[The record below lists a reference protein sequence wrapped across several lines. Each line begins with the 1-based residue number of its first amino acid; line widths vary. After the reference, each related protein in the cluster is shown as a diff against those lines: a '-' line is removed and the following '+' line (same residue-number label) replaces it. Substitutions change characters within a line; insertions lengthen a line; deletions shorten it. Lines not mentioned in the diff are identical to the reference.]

1 MTDLGM
7 KIDIQAKGAKQAAS
21 DIDLVSKSADTLE
34 KKAKSLGYFFDQQ
47 GRLRQANGRF
57 AKSND
62 EVANSLR
69 GMKRELDNSSSGALR
84 LNKSLSEVNN
94 TTQGTSEVMGLARRA
109 IIGLIGTQAISQAT
123 QMADVMTNLRSQ
135 VRFVTGSYEE
145 AAQIQAKLLTISNE
159 TYASLEAT
167 STLYTRTARAM
178 DRYGKTQ
185 QEILS
190 FTEAI
195 NNAMRVGGVGAN
207 EQASALLQ
215 LSQAL
220 GSGVLQGDEFRS
232 ISEAAP
238 ILLDVLAKNTGV
250 AREELKKLGSEGK
263 LTSEI
268 LFNAISASS
277 EELKRQASTIETT
290 GAASLTVLK
299 NNMLQLSDEVLNQ
312 SGIMSTVSSSIMFIA
327 NNLDTALI
335 PVLAAAS
342 IAVTR
347 MTSSVVTA
355 SAAFGHGSIEAM
367 RYQYALASMTGAS
380 KAMSVSMVAGSQAV
394 RLLSGAMALVG
405 GPAGLAILAAGGI
418 AAYALSTRDAKKST
432 QELQNELLQLEQ
444 RFKNLDKEGRDA
456 ALVQLDRNLRD
467 TKKQYEQLKRDIQ
480 YAERDLDSMKR
491 TSIFSSPASKS
502 EINKQTEDIT
512 LMKGELSRL
521 DQLIKQTTGT
531 IGRLV
536 SATDDNSEAMKG
548 SLKPSEDV
556 AKALSDIE
564 KEYRNLGLTM
574 MEIKLYDFLDMGGSL
589 EEFARFKAMLEEI
602 NQHNSDKKSGAKSG
616 GLNYFDDRLK
626 SLTEEI
632 AKLKAANELLNQF
645 GEESQFTSVQ
655 ELTLELKNQDGVL
668 KGISEKQKQM
678 LLDQAAILD
687 SEKQLNELLKMRFE
701 YDRGFDDLEFE
712 LSLLG
717 KTSKEVA
724 NLTFERELEARM
736 KAISNGASKE
746 TIALLEEEIRKIKER
761 KAAYDNKEAVSDNNI
776 FGGISDGFTRYTES
790 IGTFRE
796 QFADVTEATFGGLT
810 DAIARFASGAD
821 QSFSDMTRSV
831 LQNIS
836 RMLIQMAI
844 INAMKMAFGG
854 YADGGI
860 VGRPN
865 APSVGDIGG
874 GIPYPRTFSSGGY
887 TGVGGKYQTAG
898 LVHRDEYV
906 INKEATGNIGVGVL
920 DQLHAWAKNGAQG
933 VFQVGSDPANPY
945 SVNSGVIQAA
955 NNVVNTT
962 SFSPYS
968 ANPIQVPTTKPNI
981 VLKDGN
987 FNKPLVDQYQQNSSN
1002 SDGIVINITQYEDG
1016 SHDVDVMR
1024 DGKAFEKFVK
1034 VTVKKEISNQLRSGG
1049 ALAGRNK

>member
-335 PVLAAAS
+335 PILAAAS

-347 MTSSVVTA
+347 MTSNVVTA

-405 GPAGLAILAAGGI
+405 GPAGLAVLAAGGI
-418 AAYALSTRDAKKST
+418 AAYALSARDAKKST

-574 MEIKLYDFLDMGGSL
+574 MEIRLYDFLDMGGSL
-589 EEFARFKAMLEEI
+589 EDFARFKSMLEEI
-602 NQHNSDKKSGAKSG
+602 NLHNGNKKSGTKSSKG

-626 SLTEEI
+626 SITEEI
-632 AKLKAANELLNQF
+632 AKLKALNQSLEEF
-645 GEESQFTSVQ
+645 GEEGRFTSVQ
-655 ELTLELKNQDGVL
+655 ELTLELMNQDSVL
-668 KGISEKQKQM
+668 SGISDKQKQM
-678 LLDQAAILD
+678 LIDQAAILD
-687 SEKQLNELLKMRFE
+687 SEKQLNDLLKLRYE
-701 YDRGFDDLEFE
+701 YDKNFDDLEFE

-717 KTSKEVA
+717 KTSKEIE
-724 NLTFERELEARM
+724 NLTFERELEARV

-746 TIALLEEEIRKIKER
+746 TIALLEEEIRKIRER
-761 KAAYDNKEAVSDNNI
+761 KAAVDGNKDAKDNDPL
-776 FGGISDGFTRYTES
+776 GGMKDGFNNYINS
-790 IGTFRE
+790 MGTVRE
-796 QFADVTEATFGGLT
+796 QFATVTEATFGGLT
-810 DAIARFASGAD
+810 DAIASFASGAD
-821 QSFSDMTRSV
+821 QSFSEMTRSV

-836 RMLIQMAI
+836 KMLIQMAI
-844 INAMKMAFGG
+844 INSMKLAFGSF
-854 YADGGI
+854 ADGGST
-860 VGRPN
+860 N
-865 APSVGDIGG
+865 DIGG
-874 GIPYPRTFSSGGY
+874 GIAYREFSTGGY
-887 TGVGGKYQTAG
+887 TGVGGKYQAAG
-898 LVHRDEYV
+898 LVHKDEYV
-906 INKEATGNIGVGVL
+906 INKEATSNVGVGVL
-920 DQLHAWAKNGAQG
+920 DQFHSWAKSGAHG
-933 VFQVGSDPANPY
+933 VFQVGVD
-945 SVNSGVIQAA
+945 SGAIQAVSNMSSA
-955 NNVVNTT
+955 P

-968 ANPIQVPTTKPNI
+968 ASPIVAQASSPNI
-981 VLKDGN
+981 VMNNSAAPMRPIISPPSAIQNNQQGDLNLK
-987 FNKPLVDQYQQNSSN
+987 VIIY
-1002 SDGIVINITQYEDG
+1002 SDDSTEASADI
-1016 SHDVDVMR
+1016 
-1024 DGKAFEKFVK
+1024 DGKAIER
-1034 VTVKKEISNQLRSGG
+1034 TVRAVVDRRLEHHARQGG
-1049 ALAGRNK
+1049 FLANRK